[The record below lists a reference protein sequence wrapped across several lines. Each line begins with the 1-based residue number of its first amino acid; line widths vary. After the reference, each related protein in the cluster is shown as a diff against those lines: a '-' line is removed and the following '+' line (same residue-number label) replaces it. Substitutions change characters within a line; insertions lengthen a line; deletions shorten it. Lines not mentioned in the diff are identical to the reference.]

1 MSEQSLF
8 KKLFSTKPSQ
18 AILDG
23 ERQVVD
29 LSNEVESQPDGQV
42 VKDQDSYANKVQNVM
57 ESTPLA
63 ATTSDETL
71 PTLDQNLDRTA
82 SAGETKTGDI
92 QTPEGMLDIP
102 VLGKRSVTE
111 HQRILAAL
119 LGLALL
125 VWALIGFYALTQAD
139 KVSQQ
144 LSGTGQ
150 TLMQAQRLAK
160 SVSQALVGSPQAFPD
175 VKESADVLAKT
186 ILGLKNGDDA
196 MNLSAVSTDMQE
208 DLEKISPMVDR
219 AEKNAR
225 TVLQQQKVLTEVGSA
240 LRNIN
245 RQSADLLE
253 IAETV
258 SSLKLQQNAA
268 PTEISA
274 AGQLVMLTQRI
285 GKSANEFLTMEGVS
299 PEAVFL
305 LGKDLNSFKEIAQG
319 LQSGSSELRLVGT
332 KDPQTKERLDALLKL
347 YDQTKLQ
354 AVQFW
359 VICKAS
365 CQHVK
370 RSLLLLLIANPFV
383 FS

>member
-225 TVLQQQKVLTEVGSA
+225 TVLQQQK
-240 LRNIN
+240 
-245 RQSADLLE
+245 
-253 IAETV
+253 
-258 SSLKLQQNAA
+258 
-268 PTEISA
+268 
-274 AGQLVMLTQRI
+274 
-285 GKSANEFLTMEGVS
+285 F
-299 PEAVFL
+299 
-305 LGKDLNSFKEIAQG
+305 
-319 LQSGSSELRLVGT
+319 
-332 KDPQTKERLDALLKL
+332 
-347 YDQTKLQ
+347 
-354 AVQFW
+354 
-359 VICKAS
+359 
-365 CQHVK
+365 
-370 RSLLLLLIANPFV
+370 
-383 FS
+383 

>member
-285 GKSANEFLTMEGVS
+285 GKSAKN
-299 PEAVFL
+299 
-305 LGKDLNSFKEIAQG
+305 K
-319 LQSGSSELRLVGT
+319 
-332 KDPQTKERLDALLKL
+332 
-347 YDQTKLQ
+347 
-354 AVQFW
+354 
-359 VICKAS
+359 
-365 CQHVK
+365 
-370 RSLLLLLIANPFV
+370 
-383 FS
+383 